1 MAAPSVTCPPG
12 QVPGGSGCDA
22 AATRQRAS
30 GGVLAENPAD
40 AQRTAP
46 TVDCDLHHTPVCS
59 ERAPRS
65 LPSTADTL
73 GSARSGG
80 PQAVHQDVQQ
90 TAGLGLLLGRWG
102 HGEDADEGV
111 GDV

>member
-40 AQRTAP
+40 AQQPAP
-46 TVDCDLHHTPVCS
+46 TVDCDLHHTPVARSAAPGRYAS
-59 ERAPRS
+59 E
-65 LPSTADTL
+65 ADT
-73 GSARSGG
+73 GSACQPFA
-80 PQAVHQDVQQ
+80 PQRASSATPDV
-90 TAGLGLLLGRWG
+90 AIVYSREG
-102 HGEDADEGV
+102 HDH
-111 GDV
+111 